1 VNEDA
6 RITVLTKPG
15 CHLCEDAC
23 REVARVAAQYD
34 VRWVERDITGD
45 AALESQWAEYVPVV
59 FVDGAVHD
67 WFRVDPARLR
77 TALG

>member
-1 VNEDA
+1 VTEEA

-23 REVARVAAQYD
+23 REVGRVAGAAG
-34 VRWVERDITGD
+34 VAWVERDISGD

-67 WFRVDPARLR
+67 WFRVDPDRLR
-77 TALG
+77 QALG